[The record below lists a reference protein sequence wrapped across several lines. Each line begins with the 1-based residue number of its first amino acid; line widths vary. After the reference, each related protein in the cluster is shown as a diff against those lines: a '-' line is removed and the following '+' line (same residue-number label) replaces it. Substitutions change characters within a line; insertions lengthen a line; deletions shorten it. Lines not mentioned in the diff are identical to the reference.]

1 MQFFKKTNIDF
12 IGKRAI
18 FFWFSS
24 ILSTIGILAIVFLGV
39 KFGIDFDGG
48 TELTVKFE
56 KQVGTE
62 DVRTGMKQSG
72 IEASEIK
79 SYGEGSQFIVRMK
92 NTENMDQIK
101 EKISKAFEGK
111 GYELMGENSIG
122 AKIGGEMKRDA
133 FIAVFL
139 AIIGILLYIAFRFEF
154 IFGLGAIIALI
165 HDVIMTFS
173 FLVIAQ
179 HLGLGIEVDAT
190 ILAAMLTVIG
200 FSINDTVIIFDRI
213 RENKEKMKGI
223 PMAKYFNL
231 SINETLSRT
240 INTVLTVV
248 LVLLTMVFLGGSVLM
263 GFSFTMLL
271 GILFGTYSSIY
282 IASSYVL
289 FHYKKFRNVDIDGGV
304 SGTGIDKKQ
313 AAITAT
319 KA

>member
-12 IGKRAI
+12 IGKRVF

-24 ILSTIGILAIVFLGV
+24 TLTVVGIVAVILMGI
-39 KFGIDFDGG
+39 KFGIDFEGG
-48 TELTVKFE
+48 TELTIKFE
-56 KQVGTE
+56 KLNSTEQVRAGLE
-62 DVRTGMKQSG
+62 KSG

-79 SYGEGSQFIVRMK
+79 SYGEGNQYIIRMK
-92 NTENMDQIK
+92 ATANMDELK
-101 EKISKAFEGK
+101 SKITKSFEGT
-111 GYELMGENSIG
+111 GYELLGENSIG
-122 AKIGGEMKRDA
+122 AKIGNEMRRDA
-133 FIAVFL
+133 FIAVIL
-139 AIIGILLYIAFRFEF
+139 AIIGILIYVAFRFEF

-165 HDVIMTFS
+165 HDVVLTFS
-173 FLVIAQ
+173 MLIIAQ
-179 HLGLGIEVDAT
+179 HLGLGFEVDGT

-223 PMAKYFNL
+223 PMAKYFNM

-248 LVLLTMVFLGGSVLM
+248 LVLITMVFLGGSVLR

-289 FHYKKFRNVDIDGGV
+289 YHYHHFRKVDVEG
-304 SGTGIDKKQ
+304 GTGTVPEKKQ
-313 AAITAT
+313 AAAG
-319 KA
+319 ASNA